1 MSTLNFMWMLE
12 SPIGIMAMT
21 KAQFLHNYLEDIIEK
36 DHQFLRRVLKSIFVV
51 GKLNIFK

>member
-1 MSTLNFMWMLE
+1 MWMLE